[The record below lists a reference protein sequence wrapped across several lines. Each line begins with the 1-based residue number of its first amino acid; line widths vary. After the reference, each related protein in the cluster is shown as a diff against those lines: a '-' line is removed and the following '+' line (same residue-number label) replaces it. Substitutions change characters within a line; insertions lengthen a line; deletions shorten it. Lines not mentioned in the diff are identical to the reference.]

1 MSDEPRGTRDLTY
14 LWLIV
19 SVVGIVAGGIAW
31 LAGSHDAADAV
42 WGVTTA
48 VGLVPLAWT
57 TVVGL
62 IKREAGVDLIALL
75 AMAGSLALGEYL
87 AGAVI
92 AVMLASGRALETY
105 ADRRAHRELSAL
117 LDRAPQMVTRYEDGE
132 LVVRPID
139 DVRPGDRLFV
149 KTGEVVPVDGVL
161 MSAGVFDESALTG
174 ESRPSERPDG
184 DPIRS
189 GAVNAGS
196 AVDLRAVSTAA
207 ESTYA
212 GIVRL
217 VTEAEKQK
225 APFVR
230 VADRYAVIFIPVTLV
245 IAGAAW
251 LLSGDPVRALSVL
264 VVATPCPL
272 ILAVP
277 IAVVAGISRAAR
289 RGIIVKGGGALETL
303 AHGKVLLFDKTGT
316 LTAGIPQ
323 VADVEVFD
331 DMPAD
336 ELLRLSA
343 SLDQVS
349 PHVLATSIVRAAR
362 EHGVVL
368 TFPTDVIEQHGAGIE
383 GTVDG
388 RHVALGK
395 ASFVSAGAPMP
406 RRARD
411 VRRRTALDGSSCVF
425 VAVDAVVTGALVI
438 DDPIRPDSPRVIRTL
453 RRAGINRVV
462 MVTGDHPDVAESVG
476 AALGVDRVLS
486 ERDPAEKVK
495 AVEAEREEG
504 VTIFVG
510 DGLNDAPA
518 LAAADV
524 GVAMGARGATASSE
538 AADVVLVVDRLD
550 RIADAIS
557 IARRSRRI
565 AEQSVVIGMGL
576 AFGGMLLG
584 AFGLLVPVAGAIVQE
599 CIDVFAILNAL
610 RALRGEKQVRRV
622 SPSNDV
628 ADRFRFEHKEFAPE
642 VLRIRTVADRLG
654 QMTPDETRQ
663 ELEAVR
669 VLPVGAPPRARGGGG
684 GDRLPGR
691 RRSDGRRGS
700 DVEHEPSPP
709 GDRPPRADIPTA
721 RRGAAGGRT
730 QPGGPDGPAA
740 RPVRAARDPA
750 PALRAGRGGLRL
762 AGVGRRRPVG
772 VGARVRAR
780 AEVRRS
786 ARLPFR
792 HRRAPIGGLGP
803 VAGGMVGK
811 EDAERRSAARA
822 LLDPRPAVVQLGE
835 ARDEREPHADA
846 RQVRRRGLALE
857 ERLEDLLALIGRH
870 AGAVV
875 LDDDQRAA
883 LPRLDAHPDPRR
895 RRRVLDRVAQQVLDD
910 PLDLRP
916 VARDDDGRGLH
927 VHLAVGEELGVGD
940 ELPDEGAHVGR
951 PEQRLD
957 DAARQPV
964 EIEQVRHE
972 PVEPPGVLGDPAR
985 QVAHLV
991 VIEMQVLARHRDGET
1006 QDPGERRPEVVRDGL
1021 QERVLHLVDDAEALR
1036 RFSFQ
1041 RSGRVRAPGRACA
1054 P

>member
-1 MSDEPRGTRDLTY
+1 VSDEARSTRDLTY
-14 LWLIV
+14 LWLGV
-19 SVVGIVAGGIAW
+19 SVVGISVGGVLW
-31 LAGSHDAADAV
+31 LSGSHEAAHMA
-42 WGVTTA
+42 WAITTWI
-48 VGLVPLAWT
+48 GLVPLAWAT
-57 TVVGL
+57 IAGL
-62 IKREAGVDLIALL
+62 IRREAGVDLIALL
-75 AMAGSLALGEYL
+75 AMGGSLALDEYL

-92 AVMLASGRALETY
+92 ALMLASGRALETY

-117 LDRAPQMVTRYEDGE
+117 LDRAPQMVTRYEGGE
-132 LVVRPID
+132 LVVRPIE
-139 DVRPGDRLFV
+139 DVRPGDHLFV

-161 MSAGVFDESALTG
+161 MTPGVFDESALTG

-184 DPIRS
+184 DQIRS

-196 AVDLRAVSTAA
+196 AIELRAVATAA

-217 VTEAEKQK
+217 VQEAEEQK

-251 LLSGDPVRALSVL
+251 LLTGDPVRALAVL

-323 VADVEVFD
+323 VADVEVFED
-331 DMPAD
+331 ISSEA
-336 ELLRLSA
+336 LLRLAA

-362 EHGVVL
+362 DHGGLDLV
-368 TFPTDVIEQHGAGIE
+368 FPTDVMEQHGSGIE
-383 GTVDG
+383 GKVDG

-395 ASFVSAGAPMP
+395 ASFVAAGAPMP

-425 VAVDAVVTGALVI
+425 VAVDGVVAGALVI

-453 RRAGINRVV
+453 RRAGIDRVV

-486 ERDPAEKVK
+486 ERDPSEKVN

-538 AADVVLVVDRLD
+538 AADIVLIVDRLD
-550 RIADAIS
+550 RIAEAMS

-599 CIDVFAILNAL
+599 CIDVFAILNSL
-610 RALRGEKQVRRV
+610 RALRGDKQVRRA
-622 SPSNDV
+622 SPSTDV
-628 ADRFRFEHKEFAPE
+628 ADRFRTEHREFAPE
-642 VLRIRTVADRLG
+642 VLRIRTTADRLG
-654 QMTPDETRQ
+654 QMTSEETRT

-669 VLPVGAPPRARGGGG
+669 EFLLV
-684 GDRLPGR
+684 RLP
-691 RRSDGRRGS
+691 
-700 DVEHEPSPP
+700 EHEEEEESIVYPVVAEAMGGEDPLSSMA
-709 GDRPPRADIPTA
+709 RAHLEISHL
-721 RRGAAGGRT
+721 GRIF
-730 QPGGPDGPAA
+730 QQLVDELPEDGPT
-740 RPVRAARDPA
+740 P
-750 PALRAGRGGLRL
+750 
-762 AGVGRRRPVG
+762 
-772 VGARVRAR
+772 
-780 AEVRRS
+780 
-786 ARLPFR
+786 
-792 HRRAPIGGLGP
+792 
-803 VAGGMVGK
+803 
-811 EDAERRSAARA
+811 
-822 LLDPRPAVVQLGE
+822 
-835 ARDEREPHADA
+835 
-846 RQVRRRGLALE
+846 
-857 ERLEDLLALIGRH
+857 EDLMDL
-870 AGAVV
+870 
-875 LDDDQRAA
+875 
-883 LPRLDAHPDPRR
+883 
-895 RRRVLDRVAQQVLDD
+895 RRVLYGLHAILRLHFAQEEEAYAWL
-910 PLDLRP
+910 
-916 VARDDDGRGLH
+916 ASADDDASAS
-927 VHLAVGEELGVGD
+927 VAV
-940 ELPDEGAHVGR
+940 
-951 PEQRLD
+951 
-957 DAARQPV
+957 
-964 EIEQVRHE
+964 
-972 PVEPPGVLGDPAR
+972 
-985 QVAHLV
+985 
-991 VIEMQVLARHRDGET
+991 
-1006 QDPGERRPEVVRDGL
+1006 
-1021 QERVLHLVDDAEALR
+1021 
-1036 RFSFQ
+1036 
-1041 RSGRVRAPGRACA
+1041 SG
-1054 P
+1054 